1 MADEIGSADAGNPAG
16 GEGAAAGSSTPNN
29 APFYDGFKDTNLK
42 AWAANKGFESPEV
55 ALASYH
61 SLEKLMGHDR
71 AGRTVVLPG
80 ADATPE
86 ERSAFLSKLGRPDKP
101 DGYEMPKE
109 GDEAFMGWARET
121 FHEIGLPADMAK
133 ALVGKW
139 EERMGSTIAES
150 QQRTQAQ
157 VAADTAK
164 LRQEWGAAFD
174 DKIKAV
180 DSAVAQFGLDTDSLT
195 ALRNA
200 WGPYKAMTFFEKIGS
215 GMGDGEYI
223 SGNTARSFN
232 GAMTPAQ
239 AQGRIT
245 ELRGDKGFVAKYV
258 AGDAAA
264 KEEMARL
271 HKWAYPES

>member
-1 MADEIGSADAGNPAG
+1 MAEEIGSADAGNPAG
-16 GEGAAAGSSTPNN
+16 GEAAAAGTTTTN
-29 APFYDGFKDTNLK
+29 APFYDGFKDANLK

-55 ALASYH
+55 ALSSYH

-80 ADATPE
+80 DDATPE
-86 ERSAFLSKLGRPDKP
+86 ERAAFVSKLGRPDKP

-109 GDEAFMGWARET
+109 GDEAFMNWAKET
-121 FHEIGLPADMAK
+121 FHEIGLPAKQAK
-133 ALVGKW
+133 ALVDKWQEHVGKSVAD
-139 EERMGSTIAES
+139 G

-200 WGPYKAMTFFEKIGS
+200 WGPYKAMTFFEKIGA

-223 SGNTARSFN
+223 SGNASRSFN
-232 GAMTPAQ
+232 GAMTPTQ

-245 ELRGDKGFVAKYV
+245 ELRADKGFVAKYV
-258 AGDAAA
+258 SGDASARD
-264 KEEMARL
+264 EMARL